1 MTTLYFEDLQVGMH
15 FRSRDLTVTPEDVAD
30 FAGKYDPQPFHLDPV
45 AAKDTF
51 FKGLVAS
58 GWHTS
63 ALTMRLVVESLPIQ
77 GGVIGGGVD
86 ELKWPGALRPGDV
99 IHLESEVLERRVLKS
114 RSDVA
119 LVKFR
124 CVTMNQRGEAVQ
136 SMVPNLF
143 APVKGSNGAA

>member
-1 MTTLYFEDLQVGMH
+1 MTKYLYYEDLEVGTR
-15 FRSRDLTVTPEDVAD
+15 FRSRDLAVTPEDVAD
-30 FAGKYDPQPFHLDPV
+30 FAGKYDPQPFHLDPI

-63 ALTMRLVVESLPIQ
+63 ALTMRLVVESLPIA
-77 GGVIGGGVD
+77 GGVVGGGVD
-86 ELKWPGALRPGDV
+86 ELRWPGALRPGDT
-99 IHLESEVLERRVLKS
+99 IHIESEVIEARTLRS

-124 CVTMNQRGEAVQ
+124 CLTVNQRGETVQ
-136 SMVPNLF
+136 SMMPNLF
-143 APVKGSNGAA
+143 APIRAAK